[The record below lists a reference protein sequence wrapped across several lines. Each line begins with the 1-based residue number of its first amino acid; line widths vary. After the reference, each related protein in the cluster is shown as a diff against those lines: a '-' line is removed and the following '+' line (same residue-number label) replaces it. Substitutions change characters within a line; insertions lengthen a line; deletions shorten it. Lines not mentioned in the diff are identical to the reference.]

1 MSTRVSSRASRAT
14 KDLGTGLFGK
24 GRRNVLGVLFS
35 NPERPM
41 YLREIIASSGV
52 GPGQVQRELE
62 NLLRLRL
69 VLRSRQGRQSFY
81 RPNPDAPIFEELKSI
96 VFKTFGI
103 ADTVREALRPFASR
117 VEWAFIYGSVAS
129 DRAVAS
135 SDVDVMVV
143 TDLLGPSDLLHGLE
157 AAEGKLRRRVNLQ
170 VFGKAEFFRRAKQ
183 QDHFLANVLSRPRIM
198 IIGDED
204 ALAQLAPRK
213 PQEP

>member
-1 MSTRVSSRASRAT
+1 
-14 KDLGTGLFGK
+14 
-24 GRRNVLGVLFS
+24 
-35 NPERPM
+35 M
-41 YLREIIASSGV
+41 YLREIIASAGI

-81 RPNPDAPIFEELKSI
+81 RPNPDAPIFDELRSI

-103 ADTVREALRPFASR
+103 ADTVRDALRPFASK
-117 VEWAFIYGSVAS
+117 VAWAFIFGSVAS

-143 TDLLGPSDLLHGLE
+143 SDKLGPSDLLQSFE

-170 VFGKAEFFRRAKQ
+170 VFGKAEFAKRAKQ
-183 QDHFLANVLSRPRIM
+183 HDHFLANVLSRPRIM
-198 IIGDED
+198 IIGDEG
-204 ALAQLAPRK
+204 ALVDLAPRK
-213 PQEP
+213 SQEP